1 MKHAKVYRVLP
12 LLIFLLAPILVAC
25 GGGDSDDSE
34 ATEIVLPTR
43 AVLGEVTEAVA
54 PQSSNNTPP
63 EVTDIAPPTNTDATP
78 EVNAPATSEN
88 NTPPQAST
96 PSTNGGPPESTAQVN
111 EPTPLV
117 VTDFNQLSENIAG
130 IFIGTLS
137 IETNEEAIEP
147 IIRLTD
153 NAGNSVQIIIP
164 PVFSEE
170 LNGQIVQI
178 QGVVTLAEANTD
190 ALVVRATNIALEGE
204 EFAQGGPPI
213 NGAPNADLP
222 EGVPT
227 PGAPPEGPT
236 TSQVELLDL
245 QLEENLS
252 ALGAYDALWA
262 ELGDTLADTLWL
274 ALSGNTELGWTLEF
288 YSEETDSTASYTI
301 TADGMVG
308 FTNTQNFLPP
318 NTELNPIDRELIV
331 VDSDDLPEPEANTN
345 GPPIGIPVLILRATT
360 EGNIEWTI
368 QGANPTPIDAT
379 IAQ

>member
-54 PQSSNNTPP
+54 SQSSNNTPP
-63 EVTDIAPPTNTDATP
+63 EVTDIAPPANTDATP